1 MTKTRLFTAFAAAAS
16 IAASS
21 APAFAKAQDSQGN
34 GSPGASARETGERK
48 ICKRFENSSSRLLS
62 ERLCLTRTEWKKF
75 DQD

>member
-34 GSPGASARETGERK
+34 GSVGASSRETGQRK
-48 ICKRFENSSSRLLS
+48 ICKRYENSTSRLLS
-62 ERLCLTRTEWKKF
+62 ERLCLTMPQWKKF
-75 DQD
+75 DQE